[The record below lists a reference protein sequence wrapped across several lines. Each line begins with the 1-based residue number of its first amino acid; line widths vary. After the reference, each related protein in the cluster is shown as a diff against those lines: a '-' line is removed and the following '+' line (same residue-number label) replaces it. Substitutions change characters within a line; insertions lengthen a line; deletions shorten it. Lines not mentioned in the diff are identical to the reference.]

1 MSRQQDIRSLYRNM
15 LPSIIENYPHVDT
28 NFIDW
33 TEMMSIAE
41 KLMWVEIKS
50 MGLPMY
56 PQFPVLGY
64 FIDFA
69 DPVKKVG
76 IEVDGREFHTDWEAD
91 EKRQKEME
99 ALGWTFYRITGSE
112 VQPFHRHEKSAFI
125 NDDYVELDPARKF
138 LLKIRDNH
146 YPKQLDL

>member
-1 MSRQQDIRSLYRNM
+1 MNKQQKIRSLYREM
-15 LPSIIENYPHVDT
+15 MPSIISSYPHVDT

-41 KLMWVEIKS
+41 KLMWAEIKS
-50 MGLPMY
+50 IGFPMY

-76 IEVDGREFHTDWEAD
+76 IEVDGKEFHTDWEAD

-99 ALGWTFYRITGSE
+99 ALGWKFYRITGSE
-112 VQPFHRHEKSAFI
+112 VQPFRRDDKEDFL
-125 NDDYVELDPARKF
+125 NDEYEEQDPARK
-138 LLKIRDNH
+138 LLIKIRNEH
-146 YPKQLDL
+146 YK